1 MWISFLPLWRTG
13 VLLSVRTESNQRTAG
28 AAFGERV
35 LTGGLPR
42 TPFYGGVS
50 LWIAETFRRAKSSS
64 VLLPGLR
71 PYQFK
76 TYRRTA
82 LPYTAWC
89 LLTCLVRQV
98 SGGLNLLTHKKVGAT
113 EMSLLRICF
122 LRAQKGN
129 EVSHKVLCQ
138 AFFQESGEGGGEDDR
153 SGVDRPGQSRR
164 SRSL

>member
-1 MWISFLPLWRTG
+1 M
-13 VLLSVRTESNQRTAG
+13 LLSARTESNQRCAKGCVSDERLRAAG
-28 AAFGERV
+28 VQSR
-35 LTGGLPR
+35 P
-42 TPFYGGVS
+42 TPWTPIYESGPLRITES
-50 LWIAETFRRAKSSS
+50 FRRAKSSSVS

-76 TYRRTA
+76 IYRRTA

-113 EMSLLRICF
+113 EMSLLQICF

-138 AFFQESGEGGGEDDR
+138 AFFQESGGRRGETKF
-153 SGVDRPGQSRR
+153 RR
-164 SRSL
+164 KFFVNFFKKVEDLLL

>member
-1 MWISFLPLWRTG
+1 MWISFLIFLCGGRGCYFLCGQKVTKEPPG
-13 VLLSVRTESNQRTAG
+13 PPSVSTFA
-28 AAFGERV
+28 ERV
-35 LTGGLPR
+35 LTSGLPR

-138 AFFQESGEGGGEDDR
+138 AFFQESGG
-153 SGVDRPGQSRR
+153 RR
-164 SRSL
+164 WRR